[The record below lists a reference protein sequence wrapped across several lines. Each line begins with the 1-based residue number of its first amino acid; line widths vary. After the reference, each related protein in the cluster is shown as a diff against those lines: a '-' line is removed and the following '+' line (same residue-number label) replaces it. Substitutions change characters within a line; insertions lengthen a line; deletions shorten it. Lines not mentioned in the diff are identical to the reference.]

1 MSETLYKA
9 LEQVLRGWH
18 RYETER
24 GNSPVIDFDCAP
36 APAPA
41 ALGRLEALRSLRS
54 LLDRAR
60 ETDDGPLVREIQ
72 AQLAYL
78 STLLG
83 EHLALDAY
91 VRRTQG
97 CGTRG
102 WPADYVTERGDEA
115 RRLLADAGIAWGPNT
130 AHDLNRAEGIITA
143 EAAAEAVSREAASFE
158 PRVRTAVGATA
169 PYDLT
174 IEAVRVDA
182 YWSYWLDGAGRT
194 VRLRINLERAAFTV
208 VQARLFALHE
218 VLGHGLQSAG
228 FHAAFARGKQEWLP
242 LLTVHSPCQVV
253 LEGLAQSLPLFVAAA
268 DHQLMTR
275 VRLEHYL
282 QLVCAELHLAINSGV
297 SADACA
303 AHAVSRVPFWDDTQI
318 ADMLADRGAD
328 PLLRTYLWAY
338 PAGFDWFMAL
348 AEAPPAT
355 AADVLRAAYHRP
367 LHPADLADLWPDGPV
382 IGGPGPR
389 GWWSPEPR
397 RPCGSA

>member
-1 MSETLYKA
+1 MSETLYQA
-9 LEQVLRGWH
+9 LEEVLRGWH
-18 RYETER
+18 RYEIER
-24 GNSPVIDFDCAP
+24 GSPPVVDFDCAP

-41 ALGRLEALRSLRS
+41 ALGRLEALRRLRS

-60 ETDDGPLVREIQ
+60 EADDGRLVREVQ
-72 AQLAYL
+72 AQLTYL
-78 STLLG
+78 SALLG
-83 EHLALDAY
+83 ERLCLDTY

-102 WPADYVTERGDEA
+102 WPADHVTERGEEA

-130 AHDLNRAEGIITA
+130 AHDLDRAEGVITA
-143 EAAAEAVSREAASFE
+143 EAAVEAIGREAASFE
-158 PRVRTAVGATA
+158 PRVRGAVGATA

-182 YWSYWLDGAGRT
+182 YWSYWLDGAGRA
-194 VRLRINLERAAFTV
+194 VRLRVNLRRAAFTA
-208 VQARLFALHE
+208 VQAKLFALHE

-228 FHAAFARGKQEWLP
+228 FHAAFARDEQEWLP

-253 LEGLAQSLPLFVAAA
+253 LEGLAQSLAVFVAAD

-297 SADACA
+297 SVDDCA
-303 AHAVSRVPFWDDTQI
+303 AHAVSRVPFWDDTHI
-318 ADMLADRGAD
+318 AGVLADRGAD

-348 AEAPPAT
+348 AEAPRAT
-355 AADVLRAAYHRP
+355 AAGVLRAAYQRP
-367 LHPADLADLWPDGPV
+367 LHPADLTELWPDGPV
-382 IGGPGPR
+382 IGGAAG
-389 GWWSPEPR
+389 
-397 RPCGSA
+397 